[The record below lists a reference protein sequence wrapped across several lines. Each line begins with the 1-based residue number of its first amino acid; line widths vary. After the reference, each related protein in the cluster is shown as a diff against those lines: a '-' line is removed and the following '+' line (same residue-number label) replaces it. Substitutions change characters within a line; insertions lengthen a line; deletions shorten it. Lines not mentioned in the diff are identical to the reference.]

1 MRKIIYSL
9 MVSLDGFAARANG
22 DLDWVIVDEELHS
35 FANEQQREIGT
46 SLYGR
51 GLYEMMRYWETADQ
65 NPESTPIELQF
76 AVIWQ
81 ATPKVV
87 FSATL
92 DQVSDS
98 NTRLVRDG
106 AVAEIRWLKQQ
117 PGKPMDVGGP
127 TLAAALMQE
136 NLIDEFGLFVHP
148 VVLGSGI
155 RFWPPLETPLNL
167 QLVEKRPFQSG
178 VVYLRYQLL
187 SDNDLIQERIDV

>member
-22 DLDWVIVDEELHS
+22 DLDWVIVDDELHS
-35 FANEQQREIGT
+35 FVNEQQREIGT

-51 GLYEMMRYWETADQ
+51 GLYEVMRYWETADQ

-81 ATPKVV
+81 ATPKIV

-98 NTRLVRDG
+98 NTRLVRDD
-106 AVAEIRWLKQQ
+106 AVAEIRRLKQQ
-117 PGKPMDVGGP
+117 PGKTMDVGGP
-127 TLAAALMQE
+127 TLAAALMQQ
-136 NLIDEFGLFVHP
+136 NLIDEFGLFVQP

-155 RFWPPLETPLNL
+155 RFWPPLATPLTL
-167 QLVEKRPFQSG
+167 QLVETRPFQSG
-178 VVYLRYQLL
+178 VVYLRYQC
-187 SDNDLIQERIDV
+187 

>member
-1 MRKIIYSL
+1 MRKIIYSM
-9 MVSLDGFAARANG
+9 MVSLDGFVARANG

-51 GLYEMMRYWETADQ
+51 GLYEVMRYWETADQ
-65 NPESTPIELQF
+65 NPESTPLELQF

-81 ATPKVV
+81 ATPKIV

-92 DQVSDS
+92 DQVSG
-98 NTRLVRDG
+98 NTRLVRED
-106 AVAEIRWLKQQ
+106 AVAEIRRLKQQ
-117 PGKPMDVGGP
+117 PGKMMDVGGP
-127 TLAAALMQE
+127 TLAAALMQQ
-136 NLIDEFGLFVHP
+136 NLIDEFGLYVHP

-155 RFWPPLETPLNL
+155 PFFPPLETPLNL

-178 VVYLRYQLL
+178 VFYLRYKTNQ
-187 SDNDLIQERIDV
+187 

>member
-1 MRKIIYSL
+1 M
-9 MVSLDGFAARANG
+9 
-22 DLDWVIVDEELHS
+22 
-35 FANEQQREIGT
+35 
-46 SLYGR
+46 
-51 GLYEMMRYWETADQ
+51 
-65 NPESTPIELQF
+65 
-76 AVIWQ
+76 
-81 ATPKVV
+81 
-87 FSATL
+87 
-92 DQVSDS
+92 
-98 NTRLVRDG
+98 
-106 AVAEIRWLKQQ
+106 AEIRWLKQQ

-136 NLIDEFGLFVHP
+136 NLIDEFGLFVQP